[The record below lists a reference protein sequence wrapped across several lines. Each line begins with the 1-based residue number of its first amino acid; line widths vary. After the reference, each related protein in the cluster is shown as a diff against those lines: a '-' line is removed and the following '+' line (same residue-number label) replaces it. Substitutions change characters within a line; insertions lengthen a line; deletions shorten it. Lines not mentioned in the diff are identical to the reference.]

1 MVPIEVTPYVVKQIH
16 MHFMETVFV
25 LLFRP
30 YHPQKISALML
41 GVVPV
46 LENSPVKGL
55 PGVKERPGDNDFDLL
70 RNEGT

>member
-1 MVPIEVTPYVVKQIH
+1 MDYLHVRNVI
-16 MHFMETVFV
+16 
-25 LLFRP
+25 
-30 YHPQKISALML
+30 L
-41 GVVPV
+41 GDIMTSHTGSKYARRVGIVSV